1 MPDPNL
7 PSFMYLAYFSAGAAF
22 LLAMA
27 TVLIRLWLSA
37 GRRGSPSRTLTG
49 EELIWTLVP
58 ALVLLGLTVA
68 GEIPRGWGKV
78 VAGPAAGEVRVLPK

>member
-1 MPDPNL
+1 
-7 PSFMYLAYFSAGAAF
+7 MYLAYFGAGAAF

-27 TVLIRLWLSA
+27 TVLIRLWLAA
-37 GRRGSPSRTLTG
+37 GRPGSPSRKLRG

-58 ALVLLGLTVA
+58 ALVLLGLTVV

-78 VAGPAAGEVRVLPK
+78 VAGPAAGEARALLK

>member
-1 MPDPNL
+1 MPVST
-7 PSFMYLAYFSAGAAF
+7 PSSLMYLAYFAAGTVF

-27 TVLIRLWLSA
+27 TVLVRIARA
-37 GRRGSPSRTLTG
+37 GARRGSRSRRLAG

-68 GEIPRGWGKV
+68 GEIPRGWGKA
-78 VAGPAAGEVRVLPK
+78 VAGPTPGEARAPLE